1 MFPLAAVICSAGF
14 AYLAFAA
21 LKPGQATM
29 QILRIVSNGGKVNGY
44 PAAAALS
51 LSIGPFTRLA
61 MIPTNFEL
69 IEMNEKRVR
78 KRNERSAGGGGRKKC
93 GGSIIRTREANE
105 FADLSGPHGQTE
117 RETSRGGGEKVK
129 NLLGRLGSSMVLEEF

>member
-1 MFPLAAVICSAGF
+1 
-14 AYLAFAA
+14 
-21 LKPGQATM
+21 M

-78 KRNERSAGGGGRKKC
+78 KRSERSASESESQEVVVEERNAEVRLFGR
-93 GGSIIRTREANE
+93 GRRMS
-105 FADLSGPHGQTE
+105 
-117 RETSRGGGEKVK
+117 SRI
-129 NLLGRLGSSMVLEEF
+129 